1 MSNNVRLQELLKA
14 VDRATRPLNALH
26 NANRTL
32 ASDIRD
38 SQTALGALDEQAGR
52 INGFR
57 KANARLAT
65 TEQSLAQAKQQA
77 AALAVQFKNTQNP
90 SQAQADA
97 LTAARKSAADLKLEY
112 NSLRY
117 SLQRQRAELAQAGV
131 NTRTLS
137 SDERRLRT
145 HISEKTQQLNRQRDA
160 LARVNQQQERLSA
173 VQNRYESGKRVVA
186 RVNQLATAGVG
197 MAKAGFDQTSRFMAP
212 GISFEKQ
219 MSAIQ
224 ANLGLA
230 KGDSRLEAIRQQ
242 AREVSARTGVPAD
255 TVLRAQTELIRSGYD
270 ADGLLAATAP
280 TVNLSLAGSVDA
292 AKAAD
297 MIASTQAAYTLAD
310 TDAGRIA
317 DVLTRGSTSSNT
329 SLAEMVAA
337 VTSAAPA
344 ADASGMGLEET
355 TALLG
360 VLAEKG
366 MKGAAAGD
374 ALSAML
380 RHVQTP
386 DAIKAAG
393 ALSSAAGDGSLDEK
407 RQHLQGAKGST
418 AIAAS
423 VQTDNLD
430 GDINRFQAAW
440 SGLKIDVFDKA
451 DGALRKLITTATG
464 WLSTASLWV
473 NANPALT
480 QTLASIVVG
489 AQAFSGVLGGVGMA
503 IVPVLTGVNM
513 VITAAGMLG
522 TVFSV
527 VGGAIMTVLGA
538 LSWPVIALGAAIA
551 AGALL
556 IFKYWE
562 PISAFFG
569 GVMEGLSAAFAPLG
583 ELFSP
588 LMTVFDAISEKVG
601 GIWQW
606 FTDLISPI
614 KATQETLDGCKNA
627 GVIFGQALGEAL
639 MAPLNLFNSL
649 SGKASWL
656 LEKLGLIKSESDNL
670 DTAAAKAEA
679 ASSPA
684 GSSSVPGAGFYGGSL
699 GYQPTVAAA
708 GRSYVDQS
716 KSEYNITL
724 QGDISSGTDLT
735 RQIREAIENSEREK
749 MRRQQSSYIYG

>member
-1 MSNNVRLQELLKA
+1 MSNNVSLQELLKA
-14 VDRATRPLNALH
+14 VDRATRPLNALQ
-26 NANRTL
+26 NASLTL

-38 SQTALGALDEQAGR
+38 TQTALGALDEQAGR

-57 KANARLAT
+57 KANAQLAT

-90 SQAQADA
+90 TQAQADA

-117 SLQRQRAELAQAGV
+117 SVQRQRTELAQAGV

-160 LARVNQQQERLSA
+160 LARVNQQQERLST
-173 VQNRYESGKRVVA
+173 VQNRYESGKRVTA
-186 RVNQLATAGVG
+186 RMGQLANAGLG
-197 MAKAGFDQTSRFMAP
+197 IAKAGFEQTSRFMAP

-230 KGDSRLEAIRQQ
+230 KGDPRLEAIRQQ
-242 AREVSARTGVPAD
+242 AREVSSRTGVPAD
-255 TVLRAQTELIRSGYD
+255 TVLRAQTELTRSGYD

-280 TVNLSLAGSVDA
+280 TVNLSLAGNVDA

-297 MIASTQAAYTLAD
+297 MIASTQAAYSLAD

-344 ADASGMGLEET
+344 AGASGMGLEET

-393 ALSSAAGDGSLDEK
+393 ALASAAGDGSLDEK
-407 RQHLQGAKGST
+407 RQQLQGAKGST

-440 SGLKIDVFDKA
+440 NGLKIDVFDKA
-451 DGALRKLITTATG
+451 DGALRNLITTATG
-464 WLSTASLWV
+464 WLGTASLWV
-473 NANPALT
+473 NANPELT

-489 AQAFSGVLGGVGMA
+489 AQAFAGVLGGVGTV
-503 IVPVLTGVNM
+503 IGPVLTGVNM

-569 GVMEGLSAAFAPLG
+569 GVMEGLSTAFAPLG
-583 ELFSP
+583 ALFSP
-588 LMTVFDAISEKVG
+588 VMAVFDAISEKLG

-606 FTDLISPI
+606 FTDLITPI

-627 GVIFGQALGEAL
+627 GVIFGQALGDAL
-639 MAPLNLFNSL
+639 MAPLDLFNSL

-656 LEKLGLIKSESDNL
+656 LEKLGLIKNESGDL
-670 DTAAAKAEA
+670 DAAAAKAEA

-684 GSSSVPGAGFYGGSL
+684 GSSSSPGAGISGGSL
-699 GYQPTVAAA
+699 GYQPTIATG

-716 KSEYNITL
+716 KSEYHITL
-724 QGDISSGTDLT
+724 QGGTASGTDLT
-735 RQIREAIENSEREK
+735 RQIREEIENSERDK
-749 MRRQQSSYIYG
+749 ARQRQSSFMYV

>member
-26 NANRTL
+26 NASLTL
-32 ASDIRD
+32 ANDIRD
-38 SQTALGALDEQAGR
+38 AQVALGALDEQAAR

-57 KANARLAT
+57 KANGQLAM

-77 AALAVQFKNTQNP
+77 AALAVQFKKTQNP
-90 SQAQADA
+90 TQVQADA
-97 LTAARKSAADLKLEY
+97 LSAARKSAADLKLEY

-117 SLQRQRAELAQAGV
+117 SVQRQRAELAQAGI

-145 HISEKTQQLNRQRDA
+145 NISEKTQQLNRQRDA
-160 LARVNQQQERLSA
+160 LARVNQQQERLST
-173 VQNRYESGKRVVA
+173 VQNRYESGKRA
-186 RVNQLATAGVG
+186 ISRVQQLANAGVS

-224 ANLGLA
+224 ANLGLE
-230 KGDSRLEAIRQQ
+230 KGDLRLEAIRRQ
-242 AREVSARTGVPAD
+242 AREVSASTGTPAD
-255 TVLRAQTELIRSGYD
+255 AVVRTQSELARSGYD
-270 ADGLLAATAP
+270 ADGVLAATVP
-280 TVNLSLAGSVDA
+280 TINLSQAGNVDA

-297 MIASTQAAYTLAD
+297 IISSTQAAYSLAD
-310 TDAGRIA
+310 ADAGRIA

-329 SLAEMVAA
+329 SLAEMAA
-337 VTSAAPA
+337 ALNAAAPA
-344 ADASGMGLEET
+344 ADAAGIGLEET
-355 TALLG
+355 TARLG

-366 MKGAAAGD
+366 MYGAAAGD

-393 ALSSAAGDGSLDEK
+393 ASAAGDGSLDEK
-407 RQHLQGAKGST
+407 RKQLQGAKGST
-418 AIAAS
+418 ALAAS

-451 DGALRKLITTATG
+451 DGALRNLITTATG
-464 WLSTASLWV
+464 WLSTATLWV
-473 NANPALT
+473 NANPELT

-489 AQAFSGVLGGVGMA
+489 AQAFAGVLGGVGTVIA
-503 IVPVLTGVNM
+503 PVLTGVNM

-569 GVMEGLSAAFAPLG
+569 GVMEGLSTAFAPLG
-583 ELFSP
+583 AIFSP
-588 LMTVFDAISEKVG
+588 VITVFDAISEKLG

-606 FTDLISPI
+606 FTDLVAPI

-627 GVIFGQALGEAL
+627 GVIFGQALGDAL
-639 MAPLNLFNSL
+639 TAPLDLFNSL

-656 LEKLGLIKSESDNL
+656 LEKLGLIKNESGNL
-670 DTAAAKAEA
+670 DSAAAKAEA
-679 ASSPA
+679 ASSPV
-684 GSSSVPGAGFYGGSL
+684 GSSYIPGTGTYGGYQ
-699 GYQPTVAAA
+699 GYQPTIATG

-724 QGDISSGTDLT
+724 QGGTASGMDLT
-735 RQIREAIENSEREK
+735 RQIREAIDNIEQDK
-749 MRRQQSSYIYG
+749 ARRQQSSFMYG

>member
-1 MSNNVRLQELLKA
+1 MSNNVRLEELLKA

-26 NANRTL
+26 NASLTL
-32 ASDIRD
+32 ASDIR
-38 SQTALGALDEQAGR
+38 STKTALGALDEQAGR
-52 INGFR
+52 IDGFR
-57 KANARLAT
+57 KANIQLT
-65 TEQSLAQAKQQA
+65 VTEQSLALAKQQA
-77 AALAVQFKNTQNP
+77 AALAVQFKSTQNP
-90 SQAQADA
+90 TQAQADA
-97 LTAARKSAADLKLEY
+97 LSAARKSAADLKLEY

-117 SLQRQRAELAQAGV
+117 SVQRQRIELARAGI

-145 HISEKTQQLNRQRDA
+145 HISDKTLQLNRQRDA
-160 LARVNQQQERLSA
+160 LARVNQQQERLST
-173 VQNRYESGKRVVA
+173 VQNRYESGKRVDA
-186 RVNQLATAGVG
+186 RVHQLANAGVG

-224 ANLGLA
+224 ANLGLE
-230 KGDSRLEAIRQQ
+230 KGDARLEAIRQQ
-242 AREVSARTGVPAD
+242 AREVSSRTGAPAD
-255 TVLRAQTELIRSGYD
+255 TVLRAQTELTRSGYD

-280 TVNLSLAGSVDA
+280 AVNLSLAGSVDA
-292 AKAAD
+292 ANAAD
-297 MIASTQAAYTLAD
+297 MIASTQAAYRLAN

-317 DVLTRGSTSSNT
+317 DVLTRGFTSSNT
-329 SLAEMVAA
+329 TLAEMEAA

-393 ALSSAAGDGSLDEK
+393 VLASAAGDGSLDEK
-407 RQHLQGAKGST
+407 RQQLQGAKGST
-418 AIAAS
+418 ALAAS

-430 GDINRFQAAW
+430 GDISRFQAALN
-440 SGLKIDVFDKA
+440 GLKIDVFDKS
-451 DGALRKLITTATG
+451 DSALRNLTTTATG
-464 WLSTASLWV
+464 WVGTLSLWV
-473 NANPALT
+473 NANPELT
-480 QTLASIVVG
+480 QTLVSVVIG
-489 AQAFSGVLGGVGMA
+489 AQAFAGVLGTLGMVVA
-503 IVPVLTGVNM
+503 PVLSGLNLVM
-513 VITAAGMLG
+513 TAAGMLG

-569 GVMEGLSAAFAPLG
+569 GVIEGLSAAFAPLG
-583 ELFSP
+583 ELFAP
-588 LMTVFDAISEKVG
+588 LLQAFGFILEKLG

-606 FTDLISPI
+606 FTDLIAPI
-614 KATQETLDGCKNA
+614 KATQETLDSCKNV
-627 GVIFGQALGEAL
+627 GVAFGQALGDAL
-639 MAPLNLFNSL
+639 MAPLDLFNSL

-656 LEKLGLIKSESDNL
+656 LEKLGLIKNESGDL
-670 DTAAAKAEA
+670 DAAAAKAEA
-679 ASSPA
+679 ASSPV
-684 GSSSVPGAGFYGGSL
+684 GSAYIPGAGISGGSL
-699 GYQPTVAAA
+699 GYQPTIATG

-716 KSEYNITL
+716 KSEYHITL
-724 QGDISSGTDLT
+724 QGGTASGTDLM
-735 RQIREAIENSEREK
+735 RQIREEIENSERDK
-749 MRRQQSSYIYG
+749 ARQRQSSFMYV

>member
-1 MSNNVRLQELLKA
+1 MSNNVSLQELLKA
-14 VDRATRPLNALH
+14 VDRASRPLNALQ
-26 NANRTL
+26 NASLTL
-32 ASDIRD
+32 ASDIHD

-57 KANARLAT
+57 NANAQLAT

-77 AALAVQFKNTQNP
+77 AALALQFKNTQNP
-90 SQAQADA
+90 TQAQADA
-97 LTAARKSAADLKLEY
+97 LSAARKSAANLKLEY

-117 SLQRQRAELAQAGV
+117 SVQRQRTELAQAGI

-137 SDERRLRT
+137 SDERRLKSQ
-145 HISEKTQQLNRQRDA
+145 IGEKTQQLNRQRDA
-160 LARVNQQQERLSA
+160 LARVNQQQAQLST
-173 VQNRYESGKRVVA
+173 VQNRYESGKRVAA
-186 RVNQLATAGVG
+186 RVHQLANAGVG

-219 MSAIQ
+219 MSTIQ
-224 ANLGLA
+224 ASLGLE
-230 KGDSRLEAIRQQ
+230 KGDARLEAIRQQ

-255 TVLRAQTELIRSGYD
+255 TVVRAQTELARSGYD
-270 ADGLLAATAP
+270 ADGVIAATVP
-280 TVNLSLAGSVDA
+280 TVNLSLAGNVDA

-297 MIASTQAAYTLAD
+297 ILSSTQAAYNLAD

-317 DVLTRGSTSSNT
+317 DLLTRGFTSSNT
-329 SLAEMVAA
+329 SLVEMATA

-344 ADASGMGLEET
+344 ADATGMGLEET
-355 TALLG
+355 IAQLG
-360 VLAEKG
+360 VLTEKG
-366 MKGAAAGD
+366 MNGAAAGD

-380 RHVQTP
+380 RQLQAP
-386 DAIKAAG
+386 DA
-393 ALSSAAGDGSLDEK
+393 LRSAAGNGALDKK
-407 RQHLQGAKGST
+407 RQQLQGATGSA
-418 AIAAS
+418 AIVAS

-430 GDINRFQAAW
+430 GDISKFQAAW

-451 DGALRKLITTATG
+451 DGALRNLITTATG
-464 WLSTASLWV
+464 WLGTASLWV
-473 NANPALT
+473 NANPELT

-489 AQAFSGVLGGVGMA
+489 AQAFAGVLGGVGTV
-503 IVPVLTGVNM
+503 IGPVLTGINM

-527 VGGAIMTVLGA
+527 VGGAVMTVLGA

-569 GVMEGLSAAFAPLG
+569 GVMEGLSTAFAPLG
-583 ELFSP
+583 ALFSP
-588 LMTVFDAISEKVG
+588 VMTVFDAISEKLG

-606 FTDLISPI
+606 FTDLITPI

-627 GVIFGQALGEAL
+627 GVIFGQALGDAL

-656 LEKLGLIKSESDNL
+656 LEKLGLIKNESGHL
-670 DTAAAKAEA
+670 DAAAAKADA

-684 GSSSVPGAGFYGGSL
+684 GSASIPVAGISGVGQ
-699 GYQPTVAAA
+699 GYQPTLVPG

-716 KSEYNITL
+716 KSEYHITL
-724 QGDISSGTDLT
+724 QGGTASATDLT
-735 RQIREAIENSEREK
+735 RQIRETIDSIEQDK
-749 MRRQQSSYIYG
+749 ARRQQSSLMYG

>member
-1 MSNNVRLQELLKA
+1 MSNNVSLQELLKA
-14 VDRATRPLNALH
+14 VDRATRPLNALQ
-26 NANRTL
+26 NASLTL

-38 SQTALGALDEQAGR
+38 AQTALGALDEQAGR

-90 SQAQADA
+90 TQAQADA
-97 LTAARKSAADLKLEY
+97 LTAARKSAVDLKHEY

-117 SLQRQRAELAQAGV
+117 SVQRQRAELAQAGV

-137 SDERRLRT
+137 SDERRLKS

-173 VQNRYESGKRVVA
+173 VQNRYESGKRVTA
-186 RVNQLATAGVG
+186 RVRQLANAGVG
-197 MAKAGFDQTSRFMAP
+197 IAKAGFDQTSRFIAP

-255 TVLRAQTELIRSGYD
+255 TVLRAQTELTRSGYD

-297 MIASTQAAYTLAD
+297 MIASTQAAYSLAD

-393 ALSSAAGDGSLDEK
+393 ALASAAGDGSLDEK
-407 RQHLQGAKGST
+407 RQQLQGAKGST
-418 AIAAS
+418 ALAAS

-440 SGLKIDVFDKA
+440 NGLKIDVFDKA
-451 DGALRKLITTATG
+451 DGALRNLITTATG
-464 WLSTASLWV
+464 WLGTASL
-473 NANPALT
+473 
-480 QTLASIVVG
+480 G
-489 AQAFSGVLGGVGMA
+489 
-503 IVPVLTGVNM
+503 
-513 VITAAGMLG
+513 
-522 TVFSV
+522 
-527 VGGAIMTVLGA
+527 
-538 LSWPVIALGAAIA
+538 
-551 AGALL
+551 
-556 IFKYWE
+556 
-562 PISAFFG
+562 
-569 GVMEGLSAAFAPLG
+569 
-583 ELFSP
+583 
-588 LMTVFDAISEKVG
+588 
-601 GIWQW
+601 
-606 FTDLISPI
+606 
-614 KATQETLDGCKNA
+614 
-627 GVIFGQALGEAL
+627 
-639 MAPLNLFNSL
+639 
-649 SGKASWL
+649 
-656 LEKLGLIKSESDNL
+656 
-670 DTAAAKAEA
+670 
-679 ASSPA
+679 
-684 GSSSVPGAGFYGGSL
+684 
-699 GYQPTVAAA
+699 
-708 GRSYVDQS
+708 
-716 KSEYNITL
+716 
-724 QGDISSGTDLT
+724 
-735 RQIREAIENSEREK
+735 
-749 MRRQQSSYIYG
+749 

>member
-1 MSNNVRLQELLKA
+1 MSNNVSLQELLKA
-14 VDRATRPLNALH
+14 VDRATRPLNALQ
-26 NANRTL
+26 NASLTL
-32 ASDIRD
+32 ASDIRNT
-38 SQTALGALDEQAGR
+38 QTALGALDEQAGR
-52 INGFR
+52 IDGFR
-57 KANARLAT
+57 KANARLT
-65 TEQSLAQAKQQA
+65 VTEQSLALAKQQA

-90 SQAQADA
+90 TQAQADA
-97 LTAARKSAADLKLEY
+97 LSAARKSAADLKLEY

-117 SLQRQRAELAQAGV
+117 SVQRQRAELAQAGI

-145 HISEKTQQLNRQRDA
+145 HISDKTLQLNRQRDA
-160 LARVNQQQERLSA
+160 LARVNQQQERLST
-173 VQNRYESGKRVVA
+173 VQNRYESGKRVAA
-186 RVNQLATAGVG
+186 RVHQLANAGVG

-224 ANLGLA
+224 ASLGLE
-230 KGDSRLEAIRQQ
+230 KGDARLEAIRQQ
-242 AREVSARTGVPAD
+242 AREVSVSAGVPAD
-255 TVLRAQTELIRSGYD
+255 TVVRAQNALARSGYD

-280 TVNLSLAGSVDA
+280 AVNLSLAGNVDA

-297 MIASTQAAYTLAD
+297 TIASTQAAYRLAN

-317 DVLTRGSTSSNT
+317 DVLTRGFTSSNT
-329 SLAEMVAA
+329 TLAEMEAA

-344 ADASGMGLEET
+344 ADASGLGLEET

-393 ALSSAAGDGSLDEK
+393 VLASASGDGSLDEK
-407 RQHLQGAKGST
+407 RQQLQGAKGST
-418 AIAAS
+418 ALAAS

-430 GDINRFQAAW
+430 GDISRFQAALN
-440 SGLKIDVFDKA
+440 GLKIDVFDKS
-451 DGALRKLITTATG
+451 DGALRNLTTTATG
-464 WLSTASLWV
+464 WVGTLSLWV
-473 NANPALT
+473 NANPELT
-480 QTLASIVVG
+480 QTLVSVIIG
-489 AQAFSGVLGGVGMA
+489 AQAFAGVLGTLGMVVA
-503 IVPVLTGVNM
+503 PVLSGLNLVM
-513 VITAAGMLG
+513 TAAGMLG

-569 GVMEGLSAAFAPLG
+569 GVIEGLSAAFAPLG
-583 ELFSP
+583 ELFAP
-588 LMTVFDAISEKVG
+588 LLQAFGFISEKLG

-606 FTDLISPI
+606 FTDLIAPI
-614 KATQETLDGCKNA
+614 KATQETLDSCKNV
-627 GVIFGQALGEAL
+627 GVAFGQALGDAL

-656 LEKLGLIKSESDNL
+656 LEKLGVIKKESGNIDSAVPKEG
-670 DTAAAKAEA
+670 T
-679 ASSPA
+679 SSADA
-684 GSSSVPGAGFYGGSL
+684 GSAWDLEPPVYSGFM
-699 GYQPTVAAA
+699 GYQPTAAA
-708 GRSYVDQS
+708 GGRSYVDQS

-724 QGDISSGTDLT
+724 QGSTASGTDLT
-735 RQIREAIENSEREK
+735 RQIREEIEHSEREK
-749 MRRQQSSYIYG
+749 ARQRQSSFFYG

>member
-1 MSNNVRLQELLKA
+1 MSNNVRLEELLKA

-26 NANRTL
+26 NASLTL
-32 ASDIRD
+32 ASDIR
-38 SQTALGALDEQAGR
+38 STQTALGALDEQAGR
-52 INGFR
+52 IDGFR
-57 KANARLAT
+57 KANIQLT
-65 TEQSLAQAKQQA
+65 VTEQSLTRAKQQA

-90 SQAQADA
+90 TQAQADA
-97 LTAARKSAADLKLEY
+97 LSTARKSAADLKLEY

-117 SLQRQRAELAQAGV
+117 SVQRQRAELAQAGI

-145 HISEKTQQLNRQRDA
+145 HISDKTQQLNRQRDA
-160 LARVNQQQERLSA
+160 LARVNQQQERLST
-173 VQNRYESGKRVVA
+173 VQNRYESGKRVAA
-186 RVNQLATAGVG
+186 RVHQLANAGVG

-230 KGDSRLEAIRQQ
+230 KGDPRLEAIRQQ
-242 AREVSARTGVPAD
+242 AREVSVSAGVPAD
-255 TVLRAQTELIRSGYD
+255 TVVRAQNALARSGYD

-280 TVNLSLAGSVDA
+280 AVNLSLAGNVDA
-292 AKAAD
+292 AKAVD
-297 MIASTQAAYTLAD
+297 TIASTQAAYRLAN

-317 DVLTRGSTSSNT
+317 DVLTRGFTSSNT
-329 SLAEMVAA
+329 TLAEMEAA

-393 ALSSAAGDGSLDEK
+393 VLASAAGDGSLDEK
-407 RQHLQGAKGST
+407 RQQLQGAKGST
-418 AIAAS
+418 ALAAS

-430 GDINRFQAAW
+430 GDISRFQAALN
-440 SGLKIDVFDKA
+440 GLKIDIFDKS
-451 DGALRKLITTATG
+451 DGALRSLTTTATG
-464 WLSTASLWV
+464 WVGTLSLWV
-473 NANPALT
+473 NANPELT
-480 QTLASIVVG
+480 QTLVSVIIG
-489 AQAFSGVLGGVGMA
+489 AQAFAGVLGTLGMVVA
-503 IVPVLTGVNM
+503 PVLSGLNLVM
-513 VITAAGMLG
+513 TAAGMLG

-569 GVMEGLSAAFAPLG
+569 GVIEGLSAAFAPLG
-583 ELFSP
+583 ELFAP
-588 LMTVFDAISEKVG
+588 LLQAFGFISEKLG
-601 GIWQW
+601 GLWQW
-606 FTDLISPI
+606 FTDLIAPI
-614 KATQETLDGCKNA
+614 KATQETLDSCKNV
-627 GVIFGQALGEAL
+627 GVAFGQALGDAL

-656 LEKLGLIKSESDNL
+656 LEKLGLIKNESDNL
-670 DTAAAKAEA
+670 DSAAAKADA

-684 GSSSVPGAGFYGGSL
+684 GSSYIPGTGTYGGYQ
-699 GYQPTVAAA
+699 GYQPALATG

-724 QGDISSGTDLT
+724 QGSTTSGMDLT
-735 RQIREAIENSEREK
+735 RQIREEIENSERDK
-749 MRRQQSSYIYG
+749 ARQRQSSFMYV

>member
-26 NANRTL
+26 NASRTL

-255 TVLRAQTELIRSGYD
+255 TVLRAQTELTRSGYD

-297 MIASTQAAYTLAD
+297 MIASTQAAYSLAD

-393 ALSSAAGDGSLDEK
+393 ALASAAGDGSLDEK
-407 RQHLQGAKGST
+407 RQQLQGAKGST

-440 SGLKIDVFDKA
+440 NGLKIDVFDKA
-451 DGALRKLITTATG
+451 DGALRNLITTATG
-464 WLSTASLWV
+464 WLGTASLWV
-473 NANPALT
+473 NANPELT

-489 AQAFSGVLGGVGMA
+489 AQAFAGVLGGVGTV
-503 IVPVLTGVNM
+503 IGPVLTGVNM
-513 VITAAGMLG
+513 VVTVAGMLG

-569 GVMEGLSAAFAPLG
+569 GVMEGLSTAFAPLG
-583 ELFSP
+583 ALFSP
-588 LMTVFDAISEKVG
+588 VMAVFDSISEKLG

-606 FTDLISPI
+606 FTDLITPI

-639 MAPLNLFNSL
+639 LAPLNLFNSL

-656 LEKLGLIKSESDNL
+656 LEKLGIIKSESDNL

-679 ASSPA
+679 ASPPV

>member
-26 NANRTL
+26 NASLTL
-32 ASDIRD
+32 ANDIRD
-38 SQTALGALDEQAGR
+38 AQVALGALDEQAGR

-57 KANARLAT
+57 KANGQLAM

-90 SQAQADA
+90 TQAQADA
-97 LTAARKSAADLKLEY
+97 LSEARKSAADLKLEY

-117 SLQRQRAELAQAGV
+117 SVQRQRAELARAGI

-145 HISEKTQQLNRQRDA
+145 NISEKTQQLNRQRDA
-160 LARVNQQQERLSA
+160 LARVNQQQERLST
-173 VQNRYESGKRVVA
+173 VQNRYESGKRA
-186 RVNQLATAGVG
+186 ISRVKQLANAGVG

-224 ANLGLA
+224 VNLGLQ
-230 KGDSRLEAIRQQ
+230 KGDLQLEAIRRQ
-242 AREVSARTGVPAD
+242 AREVSVSTGTPAD
-255 TVLRAQTELIRSGYD
+255 AVVRAQSELARSGYD
-270 ADGLLAATAP
+270 ADGVLAATVP
-280 TVNLSLAGSVDA
+280 TINLSQAGNIDA

-297 MIASTQAAYTLAD
+297 IISSTQAAYNLAD
-310 TDAGRIA
+310 ADAGRIA
-317 DVLTRGSTSSNT
+317 DVLTRGFTSSNT
-329 SLAEMVAA
+329 SLAEMAA
-337 VTSAAPA
+337 ALNSAAPA
-344 ADASGMGLEET
+344 AYAAGMGLEET
-355 TALLG
+355 TARLG
-360 VLAEKG
+360 VLAENG
-366 MKGAAAGD
+366 MYGAAAGD

-380 RHVQTP
+380 RQVQTP
-386 DAIKAAG
+386 G
-393 ALSSAAGDGSLDEK
+393 AQRSAEDNGSLDEK
-407 RQHLQGAKGST
+407 RRQLQGAKGS
-418 AIAAS
+418 AALVAS
-423 VQTDNLD
+423 AQTDNLD

-451 DGALRKLITTATG
+451 GGALRNLITTATG

-473 NANPALT
+473 NANPELT

-489 AQAFSGVLGGVGMA
+489 AQAFAGVLGGVGTVIA
-503 IVPVLTGVNM
+503 PVLTGVNM
-513 VITAAGMLG
+513 IITAAGMLG

-527 VGGAIMTVLGA
+527 VGGSIMTVLGA

-569 GVMEGLSAAFAPLG
+569 GVMQGLSTAFAPLG
-583 ELFSP
+583 ALFSP
-588 LMTVFDAISEKVG
+588 VITVFGAISEKLG

-606 FTDLISPI
+606 FTDLITPI

-627 GVIFGQALGEAL
+627 GVIFGQALGDAL
-639 MAPLNLFNSL
+639 TAPLDLFNSL

-656 LEKLGLIKSESDNL
+656 LEKLGLIKNESGNL
-670 DTAAAKAEA
+670 DSAAAKAEA

-684 GSSSVPGAGFYGGSL
+684 GSSYISDTGTYGGYR
-699 GYQPTVAAA
+699 GYQPTIATG

-724 QGDISSGTDLT
+724 QGGTASGMDLT
-735 RQIREAIENSEREK
+735 RQIREAIEDSEREK
-749 MRRQQSSYIYG
+749 ARQRQSSFTYG

>member
-26 NANRTL
+26 NASRTL

-160 LARVNQQQERLSA
+160 LARVNQQQERLST
-173 VQNRYESGKRVVA
+173 VQNRYESGKRVTA

-255 TVLRAQTELIRSGYD
+255 TVLRAQTELTRSGYD

-297 MIASTQAAYTLAD
+297 MIASTQAAYSLAD

-393 ALSSAAGDGSLDEK
+393 ALASAAGDGSLDEK
-407 RQHLQGAKGST
+407 RQQLQGAKGST

-503 IVPVLTGVNM
+503 IGPVLTGVNM

-656 LEKLGLIKSESDNL
+656 LEKLGIIKSESDNL

-679 ASSPA
+679 ASPPV

>member
-1 MSNNVRLQELLKA
+1 MSNNVSLQELLKA
-14 VDRATRPLNALH
+14 VDRASRPLNALQ
-26 NANRTL
+26 NASLTL
-32 ASDIRD
+32 ASDIHD

-52 INGFR
+52 INSFR
-57 KANARLAT
+57 KANAQLAT

-77 AALAVQFKNTQNP
+77 AALALQFKNTQNP
-90 SQAQADA
+90 TQAQADA
-97 LTAARKSAADLKLEY
+97 LSAARKSAANLKLEY

-117 SLQRQRAELAQAGV
+117 SVQRQRTELAQAGI

-137 SDERRLRT
+137 SDERRLKSQ
-145 HISEKTQQLNRQRDA
+145 IGEKTQQLNRQRDA
-160 LARVNQQQERLSA
+160 LARVNQQQAQLST
-173 VQNRYESGKRVVA
+173 VQNRYESGKRVAA
-186 RVNQLATAGVG
+186 RVHQLANAGMG
-197 MAKAGFDQTSRFMAP
+197 MANAGFDQTSRFMAP
-212 GISFEKQ
+212 GISVEKQ

-255 TVLRAQTELIRSGYD
+255 TVLRAQTELTRSGYD
-270 ADGLLAATAP
+270 ADGVIAATVP
-280 TVNLSLAGSVDA
+280 TVNLSLAGNVDA

-297 MIASTQAAYTLAD
+297 ILSSTQAAYNLAD

-317 DVLTRGSTSSNT
+317 DLLTRGFTSSNT
-329 SLAEMVAA
+329 SLVEMAA
-337 VTSAAPA
+337 AITAAAPA
-344 ADASGMGLEET
+344 ADATGMGLEET
-355 TALLG
+355 IAQLG
-360 VLAEKG
+360 VLTEKG
-366 MKGAAAGD
+366 MNGAAAGD

-380 RHVQTP
+380 RQPQAP
-386 DAIKAAG
+386 DA
-393 ALSSAAGDGSLDEK
+393 LRSAAGNGALDKK
-407 RQHLQGAKGST
+407 RQQLQGATGS
-418 AIAAS
+418 AALVAS

-430 GDINRFQAAW
+430 GDISKFQAAW

-451 DGALRKLITTATG
+451 DGALRNLITTATG
-464 WLSTASLWV
+464 WLGTASLWV
-473 NANPALT
+473 NANPELT

-489 AQAFSGVLGGVGMA
+489 AQAFAGVLGGVGTV
-503 IVPVLTGVNM
+503 IGPVLTGINM

-527 VGGAIMTVLGA
+527 VGGAVMTVLGA

-569 GVMEGLSAAFAPLG
+569 GVMEGLSTAFAPLG
-583 ELFSP
+583 ALFSP
-588 LMTVFDAISEKVG
+588 VMAVFDAISEKLG

-606 FTDLISPI
+606 FTDLITPI

-627 GVIFGQALGEAL
+627 GVIFGQALGDAL

-656 LEKLGLIKSESDNL
+656 LEKLGLIKNESGNL
-670 DTAAAKAEA
+670 DAAAAKADA
-679 ASSPA
+679 TSSPA
-684 GSSSVPGAGFYGGSL
+684 GSSSIPVAGISGVGQ
-699 GYQPTVAAA
+699 GYQPTLVPG

-716 KSEYNITL
+716 KSEYHITL
-724 QGDISSGTDLT
+724 QGSAASATDLT
-735 RQIREAIENSEREK
+735 RQIREEIENSERDK
-749 MRRQQSSYIYG
+749 ARQRQASFTYG

>member
-1 MSNNVRLQELLKA
+1 MSNNVSLQELLKA
-14 VDRATRPLNALH
+14 VDRASRPLNALQ
-26 NANRTL
+26 NASLTL
-32 ASDIRD
+32 ASDIHD

-57 KANARLAT
+57 NANAQLAT

-77 AALAVQFKNTQNP
+77 AALALQFKNTQNP
-90 SQAQADA
+90 TQAQADA
-97 LTAARKSAADLKLEY
+97 LSAARKSAANLKLEY

-117 SLQRQRAELAQAGV
+117 SVQRQRTELAQAGI

-137 SDERRLRT
+137 SDERRLKSQ
-145 HISEKTQQLNRQRDA
+145 IGEKTQQLNRQRDA
-160 LARVNQQQERLSA
+160 LARVNQQQAQLST
-173 VQNRYESGKRVVA
+173 VQNRYESGKRVAA
-186 RVNQLATAGVG
+186 RVHQLANAGVG

-219 MSAIQ
+219 MSTIQ
-224 ANLGLA
+224 ASLGLD
-230 KGDSRLEAIRQQ
+230 KGDARLEAIRQQ

-255 TVLRAQTELIRSGYD
+255 TVVRAQTELARSGYD
-270 ADGLLAATAP
+270 ADGVIAATVP
-280 TVNLSLAGSVDA
+280 TVNLSLAGNVDA

-297 MIASTQAAYTLAD
+297 ILSSTQAAYNLAN

-317 DVLTRGSTSSNT
+317 DLLTRGFTSSNT
-329 SLAEMVAA
+329 SLIEMAA
-337 VTSAAPA
+337 AITSAAPA
-344 ADASGMGLEET
+344 ADATGMGLEET
-355 TALLG
+355 IAQLG
-360 VLAEKG
+360 VLTEKG
-366 MKGAAAGD
+366 MNGAAAGD

-380 RHVQTP
+380 RQPQAP
-386 DAIKAAG
+386 DA
-393 ALSSAAGDGSLDEK
+393 LRSAAGNGALDKK
-407 RQHLQGAKGST
+407 RQQLQGETGS
-418 AIAAS
+418 AALVAS

-430 GDINRFQAAW
+430 GDISKFQAAW

-451 DGALRKLITTATG
+451 DGALRNLITTATG
-464 WLSTASLWV
+464 WLGTASLWV
-473 NANPALT
+473 NANPELT

-489 AQAFSGVLGGVGMA
+489 AQAFAGVLGGVGTV
-503 IVPVLTGVNM
+503 IGPVLTGINM

-527 VGGAIMTVLGA
+527 VGGAVMTVLGA

-569 GVMEGLSAAFAPLG
+569 GVIEGLSAVFAPLG

-588 LMTVFDAISEKVG
+588 LLQAFGFISEKLG

-606 FTDLISPI
+606 FTDLIAPI
-614 KATQETLDGCKNA
+614 KATQETLDSCKNA
-627 GVIFGQALGEAL
+627 GVIFGQALGDAL

-656 LEKLGLIKSESDNL
+656 LEKLGLIKNESGHL
-670 DTAAAKAEA
+670 DAAAAKADA
-679 ASSPA
+679 TSSPA
-684 GSSSVPGAGFYGGSL
+684 GSSSIPVAGISGVGQ
-699 GYQPTVAAA
+699 GYQPTLVPG

-716 KSEYNITL
+716 KSEYHITL
-724 QGDISSGTDLT
+724 QGSAASATDLT
-735 RQIREAIENSEREK
+735 RQIREEIENSERDK
-749 MRRQQSSYIYG
+749 ARQRQASFTYG

>member
-26 NANRTL
+26 NASLTL
-32 ASDIRD
+32 ANDIRD
-38 SQTALGALDEQAGR
+38 AQVALGALDEQAGR

-57 KANARLAT
+57 KANGQLAM

-90 SQAQADA
+90 TQAQADA
-97 LTAARKSAADLKLEY
+97 LSAARKSAADLKLEY

-117 SLQRQRAELAQAGV
+117 SVQRQRAELARAGI

-145 HISEKTQQLNRQRDA
+145 NISEKTQQLNRQRDA
-160 LARVNQQQERLSA
+160 LARVNQQQERLST
-173 VQNRYESGKRVVA
+173 VQNRYESGKRSIS
-186 RVNQLATAGVG
+186 RVQQLANAGVG

-224 ANLGLA
+224 ANLGLE
-230 KGDSRLEAIRQQ
+230 KGDLRLEAIRRQ
-242 AREVSARTGVPAD
+242 AREVSVSTGTPAD
-255 TVLRAQTELIRSGYD
+255 AVVRAQSELARSGYD
-270 ADGLLAATAP
+270 ADGVLAATVP
-280 TVNLSLAGSVDA
+280 TINLSQAGNIDA

-297 MIASTQAAYTLAD
+297 IISSTQAAYNLAD
-310 TDAGRIA
+310 ADAGRIA
-317 DVLTRGSTSSNT
+317 DVLTRGFTSSNT
-329 SLAEMVAA
+329 SLAEMAA
-337 VTSAAPA
+337 ALNSAAPA
-344 ADASGMGLEET
+344 AYAAGMGLEET
-355 TALLG
+355 TARLG
-360 VLAEKG
+360 VLAENG
-366 MKGAAAGD
+366 MYGAAAGD

-380 RHVQTP
+380 RQVQTP
-386 DAIKAAG
+386 G
-393 ALSSAAGDGSLDEK
+393 AQRSAEGNGSLDEK
-407 RQHLQGAKGST
+407 RRQLQGAKGS
-418 AIAAS
+418 AALVAS
-423 VQTDNLD
+423 AQTDNLD

-451 DGALRKLITTATG
+451 DGALRNLITTATG

-473 NANPALT
+473 NANPELT

-489 AQAFSGVLGGVGMA
+489 AQAFAGVLGGVGTVIA
-503 IVPVLTGVNM
+503 PVLTGVNM
-513 VITAAGMLG
+513 IITAAGMLG

-527 VGGAIMTVLGA
+527 VGGAIMTMLGA

-569 GVMEGLSAAFAPLG
+569 GVIEGLSTAFAPLG
-583 ELFSP
+583 ALFSP
-588 LMTVFDAISEKVG
+588 VITVFGAISEKLG

-606 FTDLISPI
+606 FTDLVAPI
-614 KATQETLDGCKNA
+614 RATQETLDGCKNA
-627 GVIFGQALGEAL
+627 GVIFGQALGDAL
-639 MAPLNLFNSL
+639 TAPLDLFNSL

-656 LEKLGLIKSESDNL
+656 LEKLGLIKNESGNL
-670 DTAAAKAEA
+670 DSAAAKAEA

-684 GSSSVPGAGFYGGSL
+684 GSSYIPGTGTYGGYQ
-699 GYQPTVAAA
+699 GYQPTIATG

-724 QGDISSGTDLT
+724 QGGTASGMDLT
-735 RQIREAIENSEREK
+735 RQIREAIEDSEREK
-749 MRRQQSSYIYG
+749 ARQRQSSFTYG

>member
-1 MSNNVRLQELLKA
+1 MSNNVSLQELLKA
-14 VDRATRPLNALH
+14 VDRATRPLNALQ
-26 NANRTL
+26 NASLTL

-38 SQTALGALDEQAGR
+38 AQTALGALDEQAGR

-90 SQAQADA
+90 TQAQADA
-97 LTAARKSAADLKLEY
+97 LTAARKSAVDLKHEY

-117 SLQRQRAELAQAGV
+117 SVQRQRTELAQAGV

-137 SDERRLRT
+137 SDERRLKS

-160 LARVNQQQERLSA
+160 LARVNQQQERLSV
-173 VQNRYESGKRVVA
+173 VQNRYESGKRVTA
-186 RVNQLATAGVG
+186 RVRQLANTGVG
-197 MAKAGFDQTSRFMAP
+197 IAKAGFDQTSRFIAP

-242 AREVSARTGVPAD
+242 AREVSAGTGVPAD
-255 TVLRAQTELIRSGYD
+255 TVLRAQTELTRSGYD

-280 TVNLSLAGSVDA
+280 TVNLSLAGNVDA

-297 MIASTQAAYTLAD
+297 MIASTQAAYSLGD
-310 TDAGRIA
+310 MDAGRIA
-317 DVLTRGSTSSNT
+317 DVLTRGFTSSNT

-344 ADASGMGLEET
+344 ADAAGMGLEET

-393 ALSSAAGDGSLDEK
+393 ALASAAGDGSLDEK
-407 RQHLQGAKGST
+407 RQQLQGAKGST
-418 AIAAS
+418 ALAAS

-440 SGLKIDVFDKA
+440 NGLKIDVFDQA
-451 DGALRKLITTATG
+451 DGALRNLITTATG
-464 WLSTASLWV
+464 WLGTASLWV
-473 NANPALT
+473 NANPELT

-489 AQAFSGVLGGVGMA
+489 AQAFAGVLGGVGTV
-503 IVPVLTGVNM
+503 IGPVLTGVNM

-569 GVMEGLSAAFAPLG
+569 GVMEGLSTAFAPLG
-583 ELFSP
+583 ALFSP
-588 LMTVFDAISEKVG
+588 VMAVFDSISEKLG

-606 FTDLISPI
+606 FTDLITPI

-627 GVIFGQALGEAL
+627 GVIFGQALGDAL
-639 MAPLNLFNSL
+639 MAPLDLFNSL

-656 LEKLGLIKSESDNL
+656 LEKLGIIKNESGDL
-670 DTAAAKAEA
+670 DAAAAKAEA

-684 GSSSVPGAGFYGGSL
+684 GSAYIPGAGISGGSL
-699 GYQPTVAAA
+699 GYQPTIATG

-724 QGDISSGTDLT
+724 QGGTASGTDLT
-735 RQIREAIENSEREK
+735 RQIRETIDNIEQDK
-749 MRRQQSSYIYG
+749 ARRQQSSFMYG

>member
-1 MSNNVRLQELLKA
+1 MSNNVSLQELLKA
-14 VDRATRPLNALH
+14 VDRATRPLNALQ
-26 NANRTL
+26 NASLTL

-38 SQTALGALDEQAGR
+38 AQTALGALDEQAGR

-90 SQAQADA
+90 TQAQADA
-97 LTAARKSAADLKLEY
+97 LTAARKSAVDLKHEY

-117 SLQRQRAELAQAGV
+117 SVQRQRAELAQAGV

-137 SDERRLRT
+137 SDERRLKS
-145 HISEKTQQLNRQRDA
+145 HISEKTQQLNRQREA
-160 LARVNQQQERLSA
+160 LARVNQQQERLSV
-173 VQNRYESGKRVVA
+173 VQNRYESGKRVTA
-186 RVNQLATAGVG
+186 RVRQLANTGVG
-197 MAKAGFDQTSRFMAP
+197 IAKAGFDQTSRFMAP

-242 AREVSARTGVPAD
+242 AREVSAGTGVPAD
-255 TVLRAQTELIRSGYD
+255 TVLRAQTELARSGYD

-297 MIASTQAAYTLAD
+297 MIASTQAAYSLAD

-329 SLAEMVAA
+329 SLAEMAAA

-344 ADASGMGLEET
+344 AGAFGMGLEET

-393 ALSSAAGDGSLDEK
+393 AVASAAGDGSLDEK
-407 RQHLQGAKGST
+407 RQQLQGAKGST
-418 AIAAS
+418 ALAAS

-440 SGLKIDVFDKA
+440 NGLKIDVFDQA
-451 DGALRKLITTATG
+451 DGALRNLITTATG
-464 WLSTASLWV
+464 WLGTASLWV
-473 NANPALT
+473 NANPELT

-489 AQAFSGVLGGVGMA
+489 AQAFAGVLGGVGTV
-503 IVPVLTGVNM
+503 IGPVLTGVNM

-569 GVMEGLSAAFAPLG
+569 GVMEGLSTAFAPLG
-583 ELFSP
+583 ALFSP
-588 LMTVFDAISEKVG
+588 VMAVFDAISEKLG

-606 FTDLISPI
+606 FTDLITPI

-627 GVIFGQALGEAL
+627 GVIFGQALGDAL
-639 MAPLNLFNSL
+639 MAPLDLFNSL

-656 LEKLGLIKSESDNL
+656 LEKLGLIKNESGDL
-670 DTAAAKAEA
+670 DAAAAKAEA

-684 GSSSVPGAGFYGGSL
+684 GSAYIPGAGISGGSL
-699 GYQPTVAAA
+699 GYQPTIATG

-724 QGDISSGTDLT
+724 QGSTASGTDLT
-735 RQIREAIENSEREK
+735 RQIRETIDSIEQDK
-749 MRRQQSSYIYG
+749 ARRQQSSFMYG

>member
-26 NANRTL
+26 NASRTL

-52 INGFR
+52 IDGFR
-57 KANARLAT
+57 KANARLAM
-65 TEQSLAQAKQQA
+65 TEQSVARAKQQA

-90 SQAQADA
+90 TQAEADA
-97 LTAARKSAADLKLEY
+97 LSAARKSAADLKLEY
-112 NSLRY
+112 NNLRY
-117 SLQRQRAELAQAGV
+117 SVQRQRAELTQAGI

-145 HISEKTQQLNRQRDA
+145 QISEKTQQLNRQRDA
-160 LARVNQQQERLSA
+160 LARLNQQQERLSA
-173 VQNRYESGKRVVA
+173 VQNRYESGKRVTA
-186 RVNQLATAGVG
+186 RVRQLANAGVG

-255 TVLRAQTELIRSGYD
+255 TVLRAQTELTRSGYD

-297 MIASTQAAYTLAD
+297 MIASTQAAYSLAD

-440 SGLKIDVFDKA
+440 NGLKIDVFDKA
-451 DGALRKLITTATG
+451 DGALRNLITTATG
-464 WLSTASLWV
+464 WLGTASLWV
-473 NANPALT
+473 NANPELT

-503 IVPVLTGVNM
+503 IGPVLTGVNM

-522 TVFSV
+522 TVFSG

-569 GVMEGLSAAFAPLG
+569 GVMEGLSTAFAPLG
-583 ELFSP
+583 ALFSP
-588 LMTVFDAISEKVG
+588 VMAVFDSISEKLG

-606 FTDLISPI
+606 FTDLITPI

-627 GVIFGQALGEAL
+627 GVIFGQALGDAL
-639 MAPLNLFNSL
+639 MAPLDLFNSL

-656 LEKLGLIKSESDNL
+656 LEKLGIIKNESGDL
-670 DTAAAKAEA
+670 DAAAAKAEA

-684 GSSSVPGAGFYGGSL
+684 GSAYIPGAGISGGSM
-699 GYQPTVAAA
+699 GYQPTIATG

-724 QGDISSGTDLT
+724 QGGSASGTDLT
-735 RQIREAIENSEREK
+735 RQIRETIDNIEQDK
-749 MRRQQSSYIYG
+749 ARRQQSSFMYS

>member
-1 MSNNVRLQELLKA
+1 MSNNVSLQELLKA
-14 VDRATRPLNALH
+14 VDRATRPLNALQ
-26 NANRTL
+26 NASLTL
-32 ASDIRD
+32 VNDIRD

-52 INGFR
+52 IDGFR
-57 KANARLAT
+57 KANIQLT
-65 TEQSLAQAKQQA
+65 VTEQSLALAKQQA

-90 SQAQADA
+90 TQAQADA
-97 LTAARKSAADLKLEY
+97 LSAARKSAADLKLEY

-117 SLQRQRAELAQAGV
+117 AVQRQRAELAQAGI

-145 HISEKTQQLNRQRDA
+145 HISDKTLQLNRQRDA
-160 LARVNQQQERLSA
+160 LARVNQQQERLST
-173 VQNRYESGKRVVA
+173 VQNRYESGKRVAA
-186 RVNQLATAGVG
+186 RVHQLANAGVG

-219 MSAIQ
+219 MSTIQ
-224 ANLGLA
+224 ASLGLE
-230 KGDSRLEAIRQQ
+230 KGDARLEAIRQQ

-255 TVLRAQTELIRSGYD
+255 TVVRAQTELARSGYD
-270 ADGLLAATAP
+270 ADGVIAATVP
-280 TVNLSLAGSVDA
+280 TVNLSLAGNVDA

-297 MIASTQAAYTLAD
+297 MIASTQAAYNLTD

-317 DVLTRGSTSSNT
+317 DLLTRGFTSSNT
-329 SLAEMVAA
+329 SLVEMAAA

-344 ADASGMGLEET
+344 ADATGMGLEET
-355 TALLG
+355 IAQLG
-360 VLAEKG
+360 VLTEKG
-366 MKGAAAGD
+366 MNGAAAGD

-380 RHVQTP
+380 RQPQAP
-386 DAIKAAG
+386 DA
-393 ALSSAAGDGSLDEK
+393 LRSAAGNGALDKK
-407 RQHLQGAKGST
+407 RQQLQGATGS
-418 AIAAS
+418 AALVAS

-430 GDINRFQAAW
+430 GDISKFQAAW

-451 DGALRKLITTATG
+451 DGALRNLITTATC
-464 WLSTASLWV
+464 WLGTASLWV
-473 NANPALT
+473 NANPELT

-489 AQAFSGVLGGVGMA
+489 AQAFAGVLGGVGTV
-503 IVPVLTGVNM
+503 IGPVLTGINM

-527 VGGAIMTVLGA
+527 VGGAVMTVLGA

-569 GVMEGLSAAFAPLG
+569 GVMEGLSTAFAPLG
-583 ELFSP
+583 ALFSP
-588 LMTVFDAISEKVG
+588 VMTVFDAISEKLG

-606 FTDLISPI
+606 FTDLITPI

-627 GVIFGQALGEAL
+627 GVIFGQALGDAL

-656 LEKLGLIKSESDNL
+656 LEKLGLIKNESGNL
-670 DTAAAKAEA
+670 DAAAAKADA
-679 ASSPA
+679 TSSPA
-684 GSSSVPGAGFYGGSL
+684 GSASIPVAGISGGGQ
-699 GYQPTVAAA
+699 GYQPTLVPG

-716 KSEYNITL
+716 KSEYHITL
-724 QGDISSGTDLT
+724 QGGTASATDLT
-735 RQIREAIENSEREK
+735 RQIRETIDSIEQDK
-749 MRRQQSSYIYG
+749 ARRQQSSLMYG

>member
-1 MSNNVRLQELLKA
+1 MSRRGVL
-14 VDRATRPLNALH
+14 T
-26 NANRTL
+26 
-32 ASDIRD
+32 ASEK
-38 SQTALGALDEQAGR
+38 QM
-52 INGFR
+52 
-57 KANARLAT
+57 LAT

-90 SQAQADA
+90 TQAQADA
-97 LTAARKSAADLKLEY
+97 LTAARKSAVDLKHEY

-117 SLQRQRAELAQAGV
+117 SVQRQRTELAQAGV

-137 SDERRLRT
+137 SDERRLKS

-160 LARVNQQQERLSA
+160 LARVNQQQERLST
-173 VQNRYESGKRVVA
+173 VQNRYESGKRVTA
-186 RVNQLATAGVG
+186 RVRQLANTGVG
-197 MAKAGFDQTSRFMAP
+197 IAKAGFDQTSRFIAP

-242 AREVSARTGVPAD
+242 ARDVSARTGVPAD
-255 TVLRAQTELIRSGYD
+255 TVLRAQTELTRSGYD

-297 MIASTQAAYTLAD
+297 MIASTQAAYSLAD
-310 TDAGRIA
+310 ADAGRIA
-317 DVLTRGSTSSNT
+317 DVLTRGFTSSNT

-337 VTSAAPA
+337 VTPA
-344 ADASGMGLEET
+344 ADAAGMGLEET

-393 ALSSAAGDGSLDEK
+393 ALASAAGDGSLDEK
-407 RQHLQGAKGST
+407 RQQLQGAKGST
-418 AIAAS
+418 ALAAS

-440 SGLKIDVFDKA
+440 NGLKIDVFDKA
-451 DGALRKLITTATG
+451 DGALRNLITTATG
-464 WLSTASLWV
+464 WLGTASLWV
-473 NANPALT
+473 NANPELT

-489 AQAFSGVLGGVGMA
+489 AQAFAGVLGGVGTV
-503 IVPVLTGVNM
+503 IGPVLTGVNM

-569 GVMEGLSAAFAPLG
+569 GVMEGLSTAFAPLG
-583 ELFSP
+583 ALFSP
-588 LMTVFDAISEKVG
+588 VMAVFDSISEKLG

-606 FTDLISPI
+606 FTDLITPI

-627 GVIFGQALGEAL
+627 GVIFGQALGDAL
-639 MAPLNLFNSL
+639 MAPLDLFNSL

-656 LEKLGLIKSESDNL
+656 LEKLGIIKNDSGDL
-670 DTAAAKAEA
+670 DAAAAKAEA
-679 ASSPA
+679 ASSPS
-684 GSSSVPGAGFYGGSL
+684 GSAYIPGAGISGGSL
-699 GYQPTVAAA
+699 GYQPTIATG

-716 KSEYNITL
+716 KSEYHITL
-724 QGDISSGTDLT
+724 QGGTASGTDLT
-735 RQIREAIENSEREK
+735 RQIREEIENSERDK
-749 MRRQQSSYIYG
+749 ARQRQSSFMYV

>member
-1 MSNNVRLQELLKA
+1 MSNNVSLQELLKA
-14 VDRATRPLNALH
+14 VDRASRPLNALQ
-26 NANRTL
+26 NASLTL
-32 ASDIRD
+32 ASDIHD

-57 KANARLAT
+57 KANAQLAT

-77 AALAVQFKNTQNP
+77 AALALQFKNTQNP
-90 SQAQADA
+90 TQAQADA
-97 LTAARKSAADLKLEY
+97 LSAARKSAANLKLEY

-117 SLQRQRAELAQAGV
+117 SVQRQRTELAQAGI

-137 SDERRLRT
+137 SDERRLKSQ
-145 HISEKTQQLNRQRDA
+145 IGEKTQQLNRQRDA
-160 LARVNQQQERLSA
+160 LARVNQQQAQLST
-173 VQNRYESGKRVVA
+173 VQNRYESGKRVAA
-186 RVNQLATAGVG
+186 RVHQLANAGVG

-219 MSAIQ
+219 MSTIQ
-224 ANLGLA
+224 ASLGLE
-230 KGDSRLEAIRQQ
+230 KGDARLEAIRQQ

-255 TVLRAQTELIRSGYD
+255 TVVRAQTELARSGYD
-270 ADGLLAATAP
+270 ADGVIAATVP
-280 TVNLSLAGSVDA
+280 TVNLSLAGNVDA

-297 MIASTQAAYTLAD
+297 ILSSTQAAYNLAD
-310 TDAGRIA
+310 TDAGRIS
-317 DVLTRGSTSSNT
+317 DLLTRGFTSSNT
-329 SLAEMVAA
+329 SLVEMAAA

-344 ADASGMGLEET
+344 ADATGMGLEET
-355 TALLG
+355 IAQLG
-360 VLAEKG
+360 VLTEKG
-366 MKGAAAGD
+366 MNGAAAGD

-380 RHVQTP
+380 RQPQAP
-386 DAIKAAG
+386 DA
-393 ALSSAAGDGSLDEK
+393 LRSAAGNGALDKK
-407 RQHLQGAKGST
+407 RQQLQGATGSA
-418 AIAAS
+418 AIVAS

-430 GDINRFQAAW
+430 GDISKFQAAW

-451 DGALRKLITTATG
+451 DGALRNLITTATG
-464 WLSTASLWV
+464 WLGTASLWV
-473 NANPALT
+473 NANPELT

-489 AQAFSGVLGGVGMA
+489 AQAFAGVLGGVGTV
-503 IVPVLTGVNM
+503 IGPVLTGINM

-527 VGGAIMTVLGA
+527 VGGAVMTVLGA

-569 GVMEGLSAAFAPLG
+569 GVMEGLSTAFAPLG
-583 ELFSP
+583 ALFSP
-588 LMTVFDAISEKVG
+588 VMAVFDAISEKLG

-606 FTDLISPI
+606 FTDLITPI

-627 GVIFGQALGEAL
+627 GVIFGQALGDAL

-656 LEKLGLIKSESDNL
+656 LEKLGLIKNESGNL
-670 DTAAAKAEA
+670 DAAAAKADA
-679 ASSPA
+679 TSSPA
-684 GSSSVPGAGFYGGSL
+684 GSSSIPVAGSSGVGQ
-699 GYQPTVAAA
+699 GYQPTLVPG

-716 KSEYNITL
+716 KSEYHITL
-724 QGDISSGTDLT
+724 QGGTASATDLT
-735 RQIREAIENSEREK
+735 RQIRETIDSIEQDK
-749 MRRQQSSYIYG
+749 ARRQQSSLMYG

>member
-1 MSNNVRLQELLKA
+1 MSNNVSLQELLKA
-14 VDRATRPLNALH
+14 VDRATRPLNALQ
-26 NANRTL
+26 NASLTL

-38 SQTALGALDEQAGR
+38 AQTALGALDEQAGR

-97 LTAARKSAADLKLEY
+97 LTTARKSAADLKLEY

-160 LARVNQQQERLSA
+160 LARVNQQQERLST
-173 VQNRYESGKRVVA
+173 VQNRYESGKRVTA
-186 RVNQLATAGVG
+186 RVSQLANAGVG

-255 TVLRAQTELIRSGYD
+255 TVLRAQTELTRSGYD

-297 MIASTQAAYTLAD
+297 MIASTQAAYSLAD
-310 TDAGRIA
+310 ADAGRIA
-317 DVLTRGSTSSNT
+317 DVLTRGFTSSNT

-337 VTSAAPA
+337 VTAAAPA
-344 ADASGMGLEET
+344 ADAAGMGLEET

-366 MKGAAAGD
+366 MKGAA
-374 ALSAML
+374 LSAML

-393 ALSSAAGDGSLDEK
+393 TLASAAGDGSLDEK
-407 RQHLQGAKGST
+407 RQQLQGAKGST
-418 AIAAS
+418 ALAAS

-451 DGALRKLITTATG
+451 DGALRNLITTATATG
-464 WLSTASLWV
+464 WLGTASLWV
-473 NANPALT
+473 NANPELT

-489 AQAFSGVLGGVGMA
+489 AQAFAGVLGGVGTV
-503 IVPVLTGVNM
+503 IGPVLTGVNM

-569 GVMEGLSAAFAPLG
+569 GVMEGLSTAFAPLG
-583 ELFSP
+583 ALFSP
-588 LMTVFDAISEKVG
+588 VMAVFDSISEKLG

-606 FTDLISPI
+606 FTDLITPI

-627 GVIFGQALGEAL
+627 GVIFGQALGDAL
-639 MAPLNLFNSL
+639 MAPLDLFNSL

-656 LEKLGLIKSESDNL
+656 LEKLGIIKNESGDL
-670 DTAAAKAEA
+670 DAAAAKAEA

-684 GSSSVPGAGFYGGSL
+684 GSAYIPGAGISGGRL
-699 GYQPTVAAA
+699 GYQPTIATG

-724 QGDISSGTDLT
+724 QGGTASGTDLT
-735 RQIREAIENSEREK
+735 RQIRETIDNIEQDK
-749 MRRQQSSYIYG
+749 ARRQQSSFMYS

>member
-1 MSNNVRLQELLKA
+1 MSNNVSLQELLKA
-14 VDRATRPLNALH
+14 VDRASRPLNALQ
-26 NANRTL
+26 NASQTL
-32 ASDIRD
+32 ASDIHD

-57 KANARLAT
+57 KANAQLAT

-77 AALAVQFKNTQNP
+77 AALALQFKNTQNP
-90 SQAQADA
+90 TQAQADA
-97 LTAARKSAADLKLEY
+97 LSAARKSAANLKLEY

-117 SLQRQRAELAQAGV
+117 SVQRQRTELAQAGI

-137 SDERRLRT
+137 SDERRLKSQ
-145 HISEKTQQLNRQRDA
+145 IGEKTQQLNRQRDA
-160 LARVNQQQERLSA
+160 LARVNQQQAQLST
-173 VQNRYESGKRVVA
+173 VQNRYESGKRVA
-186 RVNQLATAGVG
+186 TRVHQLANAGVG

-219 MSAIQ
+219 MSTIQ
-224 ANLGLA
+224 ASLGLE
-230 KGDSRLEAIRQQ
+230 KGDARLEAIRQQ

-255 TVLRAQTELIRSGYD
+255 TVVRAQTELARSGYD
-270 ADGLLAATAP
+270 ADGVIAATVP
-280 TVNLSLAGSVDA
+280 TVNLSLAGNVDA

-297 MIASTQAAYTLAD
+297 ILSSTQAAYNLAD
-310 TDAGRIA
+310 TDAGRIS
-317 DVLTRGSTSSNT
+317 DLLTRGFTSSNT
-329 SLAEMVAA
+329 SLVEMAAA

-344 ADASGMGLEET
+344 ADATGMGLEET
-355 TALLG
+355 IAQLG
-360 VLAEKG
+360 VLTEKG
-366 MKGAAAGD
+366 MNGAAAGD

-380 RHVQTP
+380 RQPQAP
-386 DAIKAAG
+386 DA
-393 ALSSAAGDGSLDEK
+393 LRSAAGNGALDKK
-407 RQHLQGAKGST
+407 RQQLQGATGSA
-418 AIAAS
+418 AIVAS

-430 GDINRFQAAW
+430 GDISKFQAAW

-451 DGALRKLITTATG
+451 DGALRNLITTATG
-464 WLSTASLWV
+464 WLGTASLWV
-473 NANPALT
+473 NANPELT

-489 AQAFSGVLGGVGMA
+489 AQAFAGVLGGVGTV
-503 IVPVLTGVNM
+503 IGPVLTGINM

-569 GVMEGLSAAFAPLG
+569 GVIEGLSAVFAPLG

-588 LMTVFDAISEKVG
+588 LLQAFGFISEKLG

-606 FTDLISPI
+606 FTDLIAPI
-614 KATQETLDGCKNA
+614 KATQETLDSCKNA
-627 GVIFGQALGEAL
+627 GVIFGQALGDAL

-656 LEKLGLIKSESDNL
+656 LEKLGLIKNESGHL
-670 DTAAAKAEA
+670 DAAAAKADA
-679 ASSPA
+679 TSSPA
-684 GSSSVPGAGFYGGSL
+684 GSASIPVAGISGGGQ
-699 GYQPTVAAA
+699 GYQPTLVPG

-716 KSEYNITL
+716 KSEYHITL
-724 QGDISSGTDLT
+724 QGSAASATDLT
-735 RQIREAIENSEREK
+735 RQIREEIENSERDK
-749 MRRQQSSYIYG
+749 ARRQQSGLMYG

>member
-1 MSNNVRLQELLKA
+1 MSNNVSLQELLKA
-14 VDRATRPLNALH
+14 VDRATRPLNALQ
-26 NANRTL
+26 NASLTL

-38 SQTALGALDEQAGR
+38 AQTALGALDEQAGR
-52 INGFR
+52 IDGFR

-90 SQAQADA
+90 TQAQADA
-97 LTAARKSAADLKLEY
+97 LTAARKSAVDLKHEY

-117 SLQRQRAELAQAGV
+117 SVQRQRTELAQAGV

-137 SDERRLRT
+137 SDERRLKS

-160 LARVNQQQERLSA
+160 LARVNQQQERLST
-173 VQNRYESGKRVVA
+173 VQNRYESGKRVTA
-186 RVNQLATAGVG
+186 RVRQLANTGVG
-197 MAKAGFDQTSRFMAP
+197 IAKAGFDQTSRFIAP

-242 AREVSARTGVPAD
+242 AREVSAGTGVPAD
-255 TVLRAQTELIRSGYD
+255 TVLRAQTELARSGYD

-297 MIASTQAAYTLAD
+297 MIASTQAAYSLAD

-317 DVLTRGSTSSNT
+317 DVLTRGFTSSNT

-344 ADASGMGLEET
+344 ADAAGMGLEET

-366 MKGAAAGD
+366 MKGAVAGD

-380 RHVQTP
+380 RHVQAP
-386 DAIKAAG
+386 AAIKASG
-393 ALSSAAGDGSLDEK
+393 ALASAAGDGSLDEK
-407 RQHLQGAKGST
+407 RQQLQGAKGST
-418 AIAAS
+418 ALAAS
-423 VQTDNLD
+423 AQTDNLD

-440 SGLKIDVFDKA
+440 NGLKIDVFDKA
-451 DGALRKLITTATG
+451 DGALRNLITTATG
-464 WLSTASLWV
+464 WLGTASLWV
-473 NANPALT
+473 NANPELT

-489 AQAFSGVLGGVGMA
+489 AQAFAGVLGGVGTV
-503 IVPVLTGVNM
+503 IGPVLTGVNM

-569 GVMEGLSAAFAPLG
+569 GVMEGLSTAFAPLG
-583 ELFSP
+583 ALFSP
-588 LMTVFDAISEKVG
+588 VMAVFDSISEKLG

-606 FTDLISPI
+606 FTDLITPI
-614 KATQETLDGCKNA
+614 KATLDGCKNA
-627 GVIFGQALGEAL
+627 GVIFGQALGDAL
-639 MAPLNLFNSL
+639 MAPLDLFNSL

-656 LEKLGLIKSESDNL
+656 LEKLGIIKNESGDL
-670 DTAAAKAEA
+670 DAAAAKAEA
-679 ASSPA
+679 ASSPS
-684 GSSSVPGAGFYGGSL
+684 GSAYIPGAGISGGSL
-699 GYQPTVAAA
+699 GYQPTIATG

-716 KSEYNITL
+716 KSEYHITL
-724 QGDISSGTDLT
+724 QGGTASGTDLT
-735 RQIREAIENSEREK
+735 RQIREEIENSERDK
-749 MRRQQSSYIYG
+749 ARQRQSSFMYV